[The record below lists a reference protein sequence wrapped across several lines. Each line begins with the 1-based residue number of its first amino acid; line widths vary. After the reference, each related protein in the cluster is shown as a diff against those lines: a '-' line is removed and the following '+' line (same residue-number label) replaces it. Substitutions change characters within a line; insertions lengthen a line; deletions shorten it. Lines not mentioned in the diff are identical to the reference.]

1 VLLSNGRE
9 RLIVIN
15 KELDVDKCGGAICP
29 EEVNAYRKAFEAD
42 PRNRASLNAVTRT
55 PVKNVAMNRQAV
67 VRSNHTYS
75 HTVKAGAAT
84 SQNSSG
90 RCWMFA
96 GLNLFRMRAA
106 SSMNMEDF
114 ELSQNYLMFWDKLEK
129 SNYFLE
135 SIMKTLDVPTSE
147 RLIAWLVSSPIQ
159 DGGQWD
165 MFVNLVRKYGV
176 VPKEIMPETESSSS
190 TGQMNDRITWKLR
203 EYATRLRD
211 GHANGAGRA
220 DLELQKQTMLDEVYR
235 MLCIHLGEPPTQ
247 FMWQWRDK
255 DKEFHRDG
263 LLTPHEFLEKHCAPD
278 LDEMVCLIHCPQD
291 SKQYNTLYTI
301 EYLGNVVGGHSI
313 RYLNVEIDTLKQSA
327 VQMIKDG
334 KPVWFGCDVGKT
346 FDRDMGL
353 MDLELFDYKGV
364 YGVDFGMDKAQQLD
378 YGQSLMTHAMVLTGV
393 DLDNSGTPIK
403 WRVENSWGDKGGDKG
418 FMMMTDAWFD
428 QYLYEVVVD
437 RKNVSAEIL
446 ALLDGEPTALPPWDP
461 MGSLAIA
468 E

>member
-1 VLLSNGRE
+1 M
-9 RLIVIN
+9 IN
-15 KELDVDKCGGAICP
+15 KELDVDRCGGAICP
-29 EEVNAYRKAFEAD
+29 EELTAYRKAFDAD
-42 PRNRASLNAVTRT
+42 PRNRAALNAVTRT
-55 PVKNVAMNRQAV
+55 PVKNVAMNRTAV
-67 VRSNHTYS
+67 IFNNHIS
-75 HTVKAGAAT
+75 LPNKAGAAT

-90 RCWMFA
+90 GQVLDVFLRPD
-96 GLNLFRMRAA
+96 LFRMRAA

-135 SIMKTLDVPTSE
+135 SVMKTLDVPTSD
-147 RLIAWLVSSPIQ
+147 RLIAWLVASPIQ

-176 VPKEIMPETESSSS
+176 VPKEAMPETESSSS

-211 GHANGAGRA
+211 EHAEGAGRA

-263 LLTPHEFLEKHCAPD
+263 LLTPHEFLEKHCSPD
-278 LDEMVCLIHCPQD
+278 LDEMVCLIHCPQK
-291 SKQYNTLYTI
+291 SKDYDKLYTI
-301 EYLGNVVGGHSI
+301 EYLGNVVGGHII
-313 RYLNVEIDTLKQSA
+313 RYLNVEIETLKQSA

-364 YGVDFGMDKAQQLD
+364 YGVDFGMNKAQQLD

-393 DLDNSGTPIK
+393 DLDNNGTPVK

-437 RKNVSAEIL
+437 RKTISPELLV
-446 ALLDGEPTALPPWDP
+446 LLDGEPTACPWDP
-461 MGSLAIA
+461 MGSLAMA